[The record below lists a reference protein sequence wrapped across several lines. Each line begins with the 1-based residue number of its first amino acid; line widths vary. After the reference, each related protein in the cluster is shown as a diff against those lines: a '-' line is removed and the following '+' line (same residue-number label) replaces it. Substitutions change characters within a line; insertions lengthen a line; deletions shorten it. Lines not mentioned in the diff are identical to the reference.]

1 MGKYEA
7 RDIIFPNAMVVTGDE
22 NKRFDLDEIDKYEWI
37 SKTTPR
43 MDQCISN
50 THFLCIV
57 RHPEKRHCIH
67 AEEIPGYNN
76 MLRFA
81 ISIARCTHYD
91 VDIRANSG
99 KNDERYKF
107 TSHFNEDKNKV
118 ELTFESTTG
127 VFKEEDPHIF
137 MKPKE
142 D

>member
-1 MGKYEA
+1 MGKYQA

-22 NKRFDLDEIDKYEWI
+22 IERFNLNESDKYEWI
-37 SKTTPR
+37 SKTNPR
-43 MDQCISN
+43 MDQCVGN

-57 RHPEKRHCIH
+57 RHPEKDIVFM
-67 AEEIPGYNN
+67 EEIPGYNN
-76 MLRFA
+76 MLKFA
-81 ISIARCTHYD
+81 ISVANCGHYD
-91 VDIRANSG
+91 VDVRANSG

-107 TSHFNEDKNKV
+107 TSHYNEKKDKV

-127 VFKEEDPHIF
+127 VFEEEDPHIF

>member
-1 MGKYEA
+1 MGKYQA

-22 NKRFDLDEIDKYEWI
+22 IERFNLNESDKYEWI
-37 SKTTPR
+37 SKTNPR
-43 MDQCISN
+43 MDQCVGN

-57 RHPEKRHCIH
+57 RHPEKDIVFM
-67 AEEIPGYNN
+67 EEIPGYNN
-76 MLRFA
+76 MLKFA
-81 ISIARCTHYD
+81 ISVANCGHYD
-91 VDIRANSG
+91 VDVRANSG

-107 TSHFNEDKNKV
+107 TSHYNKKKDKV

-127 VFKEEDPHIF
+127 VFEEEDPHIF

>member
-1 MGKYEA
+1 MGKYQA

-22 NKRFDLDEIDKYEWI
+22 IERFNLNESDKYEWI
-37 SKTTPR
+37 SKTNPR
-43 MDQCISN
+43 MDQCVAN

-57 RHPEKRHCIH
+57 RHPEKRHCVH
-67 AEEIPGYNN
+67 VEEIPGYNN
-76 MLRFA
+76 MLKFA
-81 ISIARCTHYD
+81 ISVANCGHYD
-91 VDIRANSG
+91 VDVRANSG

-107 TSHFNEDKNKV
+107 TSHYNEKKDKV

-127 VFKEEDPHIF
+127 VFEEEDPHIF